1 MHLSQ
6 KQDFSNGGSHC
17 VKVRVHVHVQLATN
31 KITNV
36 LQNAKMPRRNVN
48 YFKINKVIKVTMKQ
62 IFLLSYSK
70 KGFQNIK
77 EWHLFYCDSTLG
89 CRELTIRDFDLC
101 KLDYL

>member
-1 MHLSQ
+1 MTSGKGVDDLI
-6 KQDFSNGGSHC
+6 KTLMKKK
-17 VKVRVHVHVQLATN
+17 VKKVFLPKAPAVHVQLATN

-77 EWHLFYCDSTLG
+77 EWYLFYCDSTLG
-89 CRELTIRDFDLC
+89 CR
-101 KLDYL
+101 